1 MTTTDAAGSLS
12 GRLAGQG
19 ALLFAGFAGAQVCS
33 FLRNALLGHWLAK
46 GDFGIA
52 ATLTLT
58 LTLIEILSDLGA
70 DRLIVQ
76 DRDGEDERLMATA
89 HVLLVARGLL
99 LAIGLYAG
107 AGAVAHFFGVPQAA
121 WAFQAV
127 ALAPLLKGAMH
138 LDLRRRQ
145 RRLDNR
151 PYIAVEAVPQVLAL
165 AATPVALW
173 LAPGYAAVVWLALGQ
188 AAAAVVLSHL
198 LAERRYRLGVDREF
212 ALRLVSFGWPILLSG
227 GGLPW

>member
-70 DRLIVQ
+70 GLIGGMGFAPSA
-76 DRDGEDERLMATA
+76 DIGESHAVFQPCHGSAPDIYGRNIANPVGMIWSAALMLEFLGEQQPACGVA
-89 HVLLVARGLL
+89 AQELVR
-99 LAIGLYAG
+99 AI
-107 AGAVAHFFGVPQAA
+107 
-121 WAFQAV
+121 
-127 ALAPLLKGAMH
+127 
-138 LDLRRRQ
+138 
-145 RRLDNR
+145 
-151 PYIAVEAVPQVLAL
+151 EQVLEHGPRTPDLGGTANTTEMGKAIAAL
-165 AATPVALW
+165 L
-173 LAPGYAAVVWLALGQ
+173 
-188 AAAAVVLSHL
+188 
-198 LAERRYRLGVDREF
+198 DR
-212 ALRLVSFGWPILLSG
+212 G
-227 GGLPW
+227 